1 MPTFHIDGLKEL
13 AEAMAEELPKA
24 TSTNVVKR
32 ALGRAADPIEQDAQ
46 AAAPH
51 LTGKLQRSFTTSSKL
66 SPHQREVTVK
76 ESKVEVYV
84 GPAALVQAITS
95 EFGTAH
101 QAPRPFMRPAW
112 DNNKLGIKPPSAKLD
127 QIDVTHMQSP
137 GRRRE
142 FITGLIDSGEA
153 SFEMN
158 FIPGS
163 ASDQRLNSL
172 LTLPVGISR
181 RRSCRISFPN
191 GVTWTFD
198 AELTGYD
205 PAIPFDGKMT
215 AAVKFKVTGQPVIG
229 ST

>member
-112 DNNKLGIKPPSAKLD
+112 DNNKLGA
-127 QIDVTHMQSP
+127 
-137 GRRRE
+137 
-142 FITGLIDSGEA
+142 
-153 SFEMN
+153 
-158 FIPGS
+158 
-163 ASDQRLNSL
+163 LNSIKEDL
-172 LTLPVGISR
+172 EDEINKAR
-181 RRSCRISFPN
+181 DRI
-191 GVTWTFD
+191 
-198 AELTGYD
+198 ARKAL
-205 PAIPFDGKMT
+205 K
-215 AAVKFKVTGQPVIG
+215 AAQANKK
-229 ST
+229 